1 MMAKTLML
9 QGTGSDVGKSI
20 LTAALCRIA
29 TRRGLHVAPFKPQN
43 MSNNAAACPG
53 GGEIGRAQA
62 LQARAA
68 GLAPHVDMNP
78 VLLKPQTDRTSQVV
92 VQGRALTAME
102 AQQYMSQ
109 RGSLLKPVMESFHR
123 LAREHD
129 FVFVEGAGSPAEVN
143 LRAGDI
149 ANMGF
154 ARKANVPVCLIGD
167 IDKGGVIASL
177 VGTKVV
183 VSEGDAEMI
192 KAFIV
197 NKFRGDPRL
206 FDDGVTFIETKTDWP
221 CLGVIPWLSAAK
233 QLPAEDAVSM
243 QHLSATEGRSI
254 KIVAPMFSRIAN
266 FDDADPLRLEP
277 GVDFHWV
284 PPGQA
289 LPRDADVVVLF
300 GTKSTLGDLDFMRAQ
315 KWDQDIQA
323 HVRAGGRVLGICGG
337 YQMLGR
343 SIFDPHGHD
352 GMPGTAEGLRL
363 LDIETAMTGEKRV
376 ATVAA
381 VSPLSQTAV
390 SGYEI
395 HIGESFGPD
404 TQRPVFHVNGKPDG
418 ASSSDGLIEGTYL
431 HGVFSDDAFRQ
442 AWLRSVRADF
452 ESSLNYED
460 SVETALD
467 DLADGVERALD
478 IDQLFA
484 LARRP
489 VLGA

>member
-20 LTAALCRIA
+20 LTAAMCRIA
-29 TRRGLHVAPFKPQN
+29 VRRGLHVAPFKPQN

-68 GLAPHVDMNP
+68 GIAPHVDMNP
-78 VLLKPQTDRTSQVV
+78 VLLKPQTDRSSQVI
-92 VQGRALTAME
+92 VQGQVVTGME

-109 RGSLLKPVMESFHR
+109 RGSLLRPVMESFHR

-143 LRAGDI
+143 LRNGDI

-183 VSEGDAEMI
+183 ISERDAAMI
-192 KAFIV
+192 KAFII

-206 FDDGVTFIETKTDWP
+206 FDDGVSFIEDRTDWP

-243 QHLSATEGRSI
+243 QQPSEATGKAL

-277 GVDFHWV
+277 GVDFQWV

-300 GTKSTLGDLDFMRAQ
+300 GTKSTLGDLAFMRDQ
-315 KWDQDIQA
+315 KWDQDVHA
-323 HVRAGGRVLGICGG
+323 HARAGGRVLGICGG
-337 YQMLGR
+337 YQMLGK

-352 GMPGTAEGLRL
+352 GMPGTAEGLGL

-376 ATVAA
+376 ATIDAI
-381 VSPLSQTAV
+381 SPLIDDPV

-404 TQRPVFHVNGKPDG
+404 TQRPIFTVNGKPDG
-418 ASSSDGLIEGTYL
+418 ASSANGLIEGTYL
-431 HGVFSDDAFRQ
+431 HGVFSHDGFRQ
-442 AWLRSVRADF
+442 AWLRSVRGSF
-452 ESSLNYED
+452 ESVLNYED

-467 DLADGVERALD
+467 ELADGVERAID
-478 IDQLFA
+478 IDHLFA
-484 LARRP
+484 LAKRP
-489 VLGA
+489 APAG